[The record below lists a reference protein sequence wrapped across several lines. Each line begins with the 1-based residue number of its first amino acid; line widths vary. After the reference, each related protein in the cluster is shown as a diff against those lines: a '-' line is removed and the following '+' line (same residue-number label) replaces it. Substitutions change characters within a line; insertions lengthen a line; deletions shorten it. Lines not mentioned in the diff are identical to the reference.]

1 MIKLIEDTASLEAF
15 CAQLQNQKF
24 ITIDLEFIREKTY
37 YAELALIQVGSEAEC
52 AIIDPLAQ
60 DLNMHSFFL
69 LLENPKIEKVFHA
82 GHQDIEI
89 LYMLTH
95 KIPYP
100 VFDTQIVAQVCGFG
114 ENVSYENLVKSICGI
129 ELDKSYRVSN
139 WLQRPLSE
147 RQLEY
152 ALADVTHLIKIY
164 RHLKSEAEKNN
175 RMEWLKE
182 EMENVYNPDTYIIK
196 PEDAWMR
203 LRARSH
209 HPFFLTVLREL
220 CAWRERRAQ
229 SRNITR
235 QVIIKDD
242 CLANIASLCPHNH
255 EELAQIRGMRKDI
268 ADGKLAAEIIDI
280 ICKCDKIPPEDYVV
294 PPKEKKIPGYS
305 TALYELLKLLLKLK
319 AQEHQVVARLIAHDD
334 DLKEFASAKNDARNP
349 ILKGWR
355 KEVFGEAALA
365 LRSGK
370 ISISYNP
377 KSHKIEIK

>member
-1 MIKLIEDTASLEAF
+1 MINLIKDTASLEAF
-15 CAQLQNQKF
+15 CARLQDQPY

-52 AIIDPLAQ
+52 AIIDPLAP
-60 DLNMHSFFL
+60 DLNMQSFFA
-69 LLENPKIEKVFHA
+69 LLENPDIVKVFHA

-114 ENVSYENLVKSICGI
+114 ENVSYENLVKSICGV

-152 ALADVTHLIKIY
+152 ALADVTHLRKIY
-164 RHLKSEAEKNN
+164 HHLKAEAESSG
-175 RMEWLKE
+175 RLEWLKE
-182 EMENVYNPDTYIIK
+182 EMEAVYNPETYIIK
-196 PEDAWMR
+196 PEESWQR

-229 SRNITR
+229 AKNITR

-242 CLANIASLCPHNH
+242 CLVNIASLCPHNH
-255 EELAQIRGMRKDI
+255 EELSQIRGMRKDI
-268 ADGKLAAEIIDI
+268 ADGKLAPEIIEI
-280 ICKCDKIPPEDYVV
+280 ICKCDKIPPENYVR
-294 PPKEKKIPGYS
+294 PPKEKKISSYS
-305 TALYELLKLLLKLK
+305 TPLYELLKLLLKLK
-319 AQEHQVVARLIAHDD
+319 SQEHQVVARLIAHDD
-334 DLKEFASAKNDARNP
+334 DLKEFASAKNDKQNP

-355 KEVFGEAALA
+355 KEVFGKAALA
-365 LRSGK
+365 LRNGEV
-370 ISISYNP
+370 SISYNP
-377 KSHKIEIK
+377 KAHKIEIK